1 MSKNA
6 KKITNII
13 ESMSLQELAGQLNYV
28 PSDGFDTTGVSER
41 VNLEELIKRG
51 QVGGSAGGTGA
62 GSRRKLQEIAVDE
75 SPSGVPLLF
84 GVDVI
89 HGHRTI
95 VPIPLGLASTWNL
108 NMIKKTAQMAA
119 KEARADGINLN
130 WSPMVDLTFDGRW
143 GRIAEGSGELRH
155 LANKISETMVQGY
168 QGDDNKMDNP
178 QRMMATMK
186 HWFAYGLSARDYDT
200 VSADAETLLEI
211 MEPFKAGIKAGAG
224 SLMVSFNTI
233 ARMPMTASRMMVHDV
248 LRQDIGYD
256 GIIVTDH
263 TAIQELIAHG
273 VAGDLKEAA
282 YLAFKAGST
291 LDLVSQAFI
300 RHLPELVTEG
310 EANPDHFNQHRTSGS
325 VYTQGPITRSELEQ
339 AVRYNLVAKDRLGL
353 LDNPY
358 IGLEEERAA
367 KVTLTKAN
375 RKLARQAA
383 AESCVLLKNEG
394 GALPLKSGQK
404 IGVFGALAASQ
415 VDVQGTWAVSSNAA
429 NNISMLEGLKK
440 NAPKGTS
447 IHYAKGCN
455 ITDNE
460 MLAKRLNVFAGS
472 YGKSVEIDADS
483 QILLDEAL
491 ELAKSCDTLMLVL
504 GETKERS
511 GEASTVQD
519 ISISQEQQKLFN
531 AMCDYSKKSG
541 KPLVLV
547 TMSGRPLA
555 LENEYN
561 KSDAILHTWHGGTE
575 AGNGAADVLYGKVNP
590 SGRLS
595 VAFPG
600 HTGHLPFR
608 TEKLPSGRPYS
619 GPGVQLDSLFSKFTV
634 ECVVDTT
641 CPIPLIPAGYGLSYT
656 KFEYGD
662 IKINKLHLNGEDDR
676 LNLSIPLKNT
686 GDKAGMETVQLY
698 LHDLKG
704 SLSRPVRELKAFQQ
718 IDLAAGEQREVS
730 FTVTPEDLKFYT
742 AKTLRDY
749 AHDWEGGEFEILIGA
764 NARDLK
770 SVKVNWQRNPAPSV
784 CAQPQGEPS

>member
-1 MSKNA
+1 MSRNRINNLISA
-6 KKITNII
+6 
-13 ESMSLQELAGQLNYV
+13 MSLQELAGQLNYV
-28 PSDGFDTTGVSER
+28 PSEGFDTTGVSER
-41 VNLEELIKRG
+41 VDLEELIKRG

-62 GSRRKLQEIAVDE
+62 NSRRKLQEIAVNE

-108 NMIKKTAQMAA
+108 NLIKKTAQMAA

-168 QGDDNKMDNP
+168 QGDDNKMDHP

-211 MEPFKAGIKAGAG
+211 MEPFKAGIAAGAG

-233 ARMPMTASRMMVHDV
+233 SRMPMTASRMMVHDL
-248 LRQDIGYD
+248 LRHDIGYD

-273 VAGDLKEAA
+273 VANDLKEAA

-291 LDLVSQAFI
+291 LDLVSQAYI
-300 RHLPELVTEG
+300 RHLPELVAEG
-310 EANPDHFNQHRTSGS
+310 EANPDQFTQDRRSGS
-325 VYTQGPITRSELEQ
+325 VYTQGPITRNELEQ
-339 AVRYNLVAKDRLGL
+339 AVRYNLAAKDRLGL

-358 IGLEEERAA
+358 IGLEEDRAA

-383 AESCVLLKNEG
+383 AEACVLLKNERS
-394 GALPLKSGQK
+394 ALPLHQGQK

-429 NNISMLEGLKK
+429 NNISMLEGLRK

-447 IHYAKGCN
+447 IHFAKGCN
-455 ITDNE
+455 VTDNE

-472 YGKSVEIDADS
+472 YGKSVEIDANP
-483 QILLDEAL
+483 QALLDEAL

-519 ISISQEQQKLFN
+519 ISLSPEQQKLFN
-531 AMCDYSKKSG
+531 AMADYSKESG
-541 KPLVLV
+541 KRLVLV

-555 LENEYN
+555 LENEY
-561 KSDAILHTWHGGTE
+561 KRADAILHTWHGGTE
-575 AGNGAADVLYGKVNP
+575 AGNGAADILYGKVNP

-619 GPGVQLDSLFSKFTV
+619 GPGKQLDSLFSKFTV

-641 CPIPLIPAGYGLSYT
+641 CPIPMLPAGYGLSYT
-656 KFEYGD
+656 RFEYGD
-662 IKINKLHLNGEDDR
+662 LKTDKALLDGDEDR
-676 LNLSIPLKNT
+676 LTVSLTLKNT
-686 GDKAGMETVQLY
+686 GDRAGKETVQLY
-698 LHDLKG
+698 LHDMKG
-704 SLSRPVRELKAFQQ
+704 SLSRPVLELKGFQQ
-718 IDLAAGEQREVS
+718 VELGAGEEREVK
-730 FTVTPEDLKFYT
+730 FTLTPEDLKFYI

-749 AHDWEGGEFEILIGA
+749 EYDWEGGEFEIMVGP

-770 SVKVNWQRNPAPSV
+770 KVQVNWQRNIMPAPSTK
-784 CAQPQGEPS
+784 PQGEPS